1 MINKGVKR
9 LKLYGYWGEYTGEID
24 EKFRANGLGIW
35 KRSDDDIWVGLF
47 KDDGGHGR
55 LTFYQ

>member
-1 MINKGVKR
+1 MNKGVKR
-9 LKLYGYWGEYTGEID
+9 LKLYGYWGDYIGEID
-24 EKFRANGLGIW
+24 DQSRANGLGIW
-35 KRSDDDIWVGLF
+35 KRSDGDIWVGLF

>member
-1 MINKGVKR
+1 M

-24 EKFRANGLGIW
+24 EQFRANGLGIW